1 LNNYDYLPLSLL
13 IMDYLVIAIVLGCTY
28 CLIALGYALIY
39 SCLKLINFAH
49 GEFCAVGAYITLWVV
64 LAWNG
69 SWFVAIPAGIVA
81 GGLIAV
87 VTWFVAYRPLRQAER
102 SSTILAALGASICL
116 QQMLARSFGPQS
128 IGFPESSS
136 NVQMQFGGIN
146 LNVTEIFIVICTAV
160 LLALIHFFWK
170 HTRFGLYVR
179 AVADDREAAEC
190 VGIHANKV
198 IMGVFLSAGMAAGI
212 AGIALAA
219 SFGRVEPTMGFEPGL
234 KAFVAALAGG
244 LHDPRRAALG
254 GILLGAVETITIAIG
269 LSAYRDAIVFMLL
282 VSVLTVRAIIEAHST
297 TLRTQ
302 PLEME

>member
-1 LNNYDYLPLSLL
+1 MNNYDELPPIVLM
-13 IMDYLVIAIVLGCTY
+13 MDYIVIAIVLGSTY
-28 CLIALGYALIY
+28 SLLALGYALIY

-49 GEFCAVGAYITLWVV
+49 GEFCTVGAYFTLWIVV
-64 LAWNG
+64 SFKG
-69 SWFVAIPAGIVA
+69 SWFVAVPAGILA

-87 VTWFVAYRPLRQAER
+87 ATWFVAYRPLRQAER
-102 SSTILAALGASICL
+102 SSTVLAALGASICL
-116 QQMLARSFGPQS
+116 QQILARTFGAQS

-136 NVQMQFGGIN
+136 NIQLQFGGIN
-146 LNVTEIFIVICTAV
+146 FNATEFFIVICTVV
-160 LLALIHFFWK
+160 LLALIHYFWK

-190 VGIHANKV
+190 VGIRADRV
-198 IMGVFLSAGMAAGI
+198 VMRIFLFAGMAAGI

-254 GILLGAVETITIAIG
+254 GIILGAVETFTIVVG

-282 VSVLTVRAIIEAHST
+282 VSVLIVRATHETHVT
-297 TLRTQ
+297 TLRDH